1 MLHTCGI
8 IIQKEYIC
16 KRMNDRTS
24 EFCAS
29 SNMTKPKRVGHGYV
43 FSISVGTIGEWSFFI
58 RGRKIDS
65 EGEWGWPFLKINT
78 GILASKNLE
87 INILAGVTRKKK

>member
-8 IIQKEYIC
+8 IIQKEYIY

-29 SNMTKPKRVGHGYV
+29 SNMSKPKRVGHGYV
-43 FSISVGTIGEWSFFI
+43 FSIAVGTIGELLKLGLFLLGDEKLI
-58 RGRKIDS
+58 LRGSGAGR
-65 EGEWGWPFLKINT
+65 FLK
-78 GILASKNLE
+78 
-87 INILAGVTRKKK
+87 